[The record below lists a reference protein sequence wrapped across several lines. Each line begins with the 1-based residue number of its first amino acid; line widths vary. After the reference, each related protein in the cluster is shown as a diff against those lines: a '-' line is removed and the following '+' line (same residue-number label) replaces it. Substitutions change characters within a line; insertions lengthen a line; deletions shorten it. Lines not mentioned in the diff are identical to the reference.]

1 LGFWVWFFFFWFV
14 LFFFFFFFCFVV
26 GVVGGWGRRFH
37 CRIVRTPLVSAI
49 YSIKA
54 TKLPI
59 VYALSFTVIFC
70 PPRLQFRFVHHQ
82 AAMIVALRHAV
93 DFLLVRAA
101 TTPSIIAEPSHMDEK
116 ILHVMKSLSRANA
129 GWFGVKRGGG
139 NQFHQR
145 GHPPG

>member
-1 LGFWVWFFFFWFV
+1 MQSENAPAESSASARVCLV
-14 LFFFFFFFCFVV
+14 LYRHFY
-26 GVVGGWGRRFH
+26 
-37 CRIVRTPLVSAI
+37 PS
-49 YSIKA
+49 
-54 TKLPI
+54 
-59 VYALSFTVIFC
+59 
-70 PPRLQFRFVHHQ
+70 RLQFRFVHHQ

-129 GWFGVKRGGG
+129 GWFGVNRGGG
-139 NQFHQR
+139 NQFHHR

>member
-1 LGFWVWFFFFWFV
+1 MIAKKFKKDARVFFV
-14 LFFFFFFFCFVV
+14 LVCIFGWEWG
-26 GVVGGWGRRFH
+26 GVEATFSLSNRKDPTGFGDIQH
-37 CRIVRTPLVSAI
+37 KS
-49 YSIKA
+49 YQA

-59 VYALSFTVIFC
+59 VYALSFTVIFY
-70 PPRLQFRFVHHQ
+70 PSRLQFRFVHHQ

-129 GWFGVKRGGG
+129 GWFGVNRGGG
-139 NQFHQR
+139 NQFHHR